1 MSALTTRQRILDWFT
16 FTPEHVT
23 DGLARYYIYW
33 KVFYVLAAAGHF
45 MTLVLFWRAGVTFM
59 AVFNIFSV
67 ATFVAALLLLE
78 RGFYRVAFWAAIS
91 ELVLHGIAA
100 TVCVGH
106 QYSFQNYPFLV
117 VILLF
122 IQPFYSMRAS
132 ILGSAAILL
141 SAALVMSYA
150 VSNEPFYVMPVDQEV
165 MLSAAPMITW
175 PLYVLLMV
183 LPFVR
188 ASARAE
194 QEIAAAY
201 GESERL
207 LLNILPAPIAARL
220 KTTEGMIADDHDKVA
235 VLFADIVGFTQMS
248 GRLTPAELVSLLNDV
263 FNAIDEVVAR
273 YGAEKIKTIGD
284 AYMVVAGLPLADPDP
299 DATISHLALDM
310 VDVVSRFKD
319 PITDEPV
326 RIRIG
331 INSGAVVAGV
341 IGNRKFAYDL
351 WGDAVNVAAR
361 MEATG
366 EIGRI
371 QVPETF
377 AMSMSDRFEFEPRGE
392 IEVKGKGTM
401 RTSYLTGRRPH
412 AEAE

>member
-1 MSALTTRQRILDWFT
+1 MAERPAWRRVLDWFT
-16 FTPEHVT
+16 VPPAHVSAK
-23 DGLARYYIYW
+23 LARYYIYW
-33 KVFYVLAAAGHF
+33 KVFYVLAAVGHF
-45 MTLVLFWRAGVTFM
+45 MTLLMFWQLGVTFM
-59 AVFNIFSV
+59 ALFNIFSV
-67 ATFVAALLLLE
+67 AVFVSALWLLD
-78 RGFYRVAFWAAIS
+78 RAYYRLAFWGAIA

-106 QYSFQNYPFLV
+106 QYSFQLYPFLV

-122 IQPFYSMRAS
+122 IQPFYRLRTA
-132 ILGSAAILL
+132 IVAAAAVLL
-141 SAALVMSYA
+141 SAAALMAFSVT
-150 VSNEPFYVMPVDQEV
+150 NEPVYVIPNDQEV
-165 MLSAAPMITW
+165 MLSALPLITW
-175 PLYVLLMV
+175 PFYVLLMV

-194 QEIAAAY
+194 EEIAAAY

-220 KTTEGMIADDHDKVA
+220 KETEGMIAEDYDKVA
-235 VLFADIVGFTQMS
+235 ILFADIAGFTQMS
-248 GRLTPAELVSLLNDV
+248 GRLKPAQLVNLLNDV

-273 YGAEKIKTIGD
+273 HGAEKIKTIGD

-299 DATISHLALDM
+299 DDTIANLALDM
-310 VDVVSRFKD
+310 VEAVSAFKD
-319 PITDEPV
+319 PVTGAPV
-326 RIRIG
+326 QIRVG

-371 QVPETF
+371 QAPEAF
-377 AMSMSDRFEFEPRGE
+377 AGPLKDRFTFEPRGAVE
-392 IEVKGKGTM
+392 IKGKGLMQTCF
-401 RTSYLTGRRPH
+401 LTDRHRP
-412 AEAE
+412 APAA

>member
-1 MSALTTRQRILDWFT
+1 MGQRSTWRRVSDWFT
-16 FTPEHVT
+16 VTPAHVSK
-23 DGLARYYIYW
+23 DLARYYIYW
-33 KVFYVLAAAGHF
+33 KVFYCVAGAGHF
-45 MTLVLFWRAGVTFM
+45 MALLLFWQAGVAFM

-67 ATFVAALLLLE
+67 AIFITALWLLD
-78 RGFYRVAFWAAIS
+78 RGRYRLAFWGAIA

-100 TVCVGH
+100 TICVGH
-106 QYSFQNYPFLV
+106 QFSFQLYPFLV

-122 IQPFYSMRAS
+122 IQPFYGLRTS
-132 ILGSAAILL
+132 IPAAAVILFSAAGLMAY
-141 SAALVMSYA
+141 SVT
-150 VSNEPFYVMPVDQEV
+150 NEPVYVIPPDQEV
-165 MLSAAPMITW
+165 MLSAMPLVTW
-175 PLYVLLMV
+175 PFYVLLMV

-194 QEIAAAY
+194 EEIAAAY

-235 VLFADIVGFTQMS
+235 ILFADIVGFTQMS
-248 GRLTPAELVSLLNDV
+248 GRLEPAQLVSLLNDV
-263 FNAIDEVVAR
+263 FNAIDAVVAKH
-273 YGAEKIKTIGD
+273 GAEKIKTIGD

-299 DATISHLALDM
+299 DDTIAKLALDM
-310 VDVVSRFKD
+310 VEAISGFRD
-319 PITDEPV
+319 PVTHEPV

-377 AMSMSDRFEFEPRGE
+377 AKALSDRFEFEPRGAVE
-392 IEVKGKGTM
+392 IKGKGAM
-401 RTSYLTGRRPH
+401 RTCFLTVPR
-412 AEAE
+412 A

>member
-1 MSALTTRQRILDWFT
+1 MSALSARQRALDWFT
-16 FTPEHVT
+16 VTPEHVT
-23 DGLARYYIYW
+23 DDLVRYYVYW
-33 KVFYVLAAAGHF
+33 KVFYVLAAVGHL
-45 MTLVLFWRAGVTFM
+45 MTLVLFWQNGVTFM

-67 ATFVAALLLLE
+67 AIFVGALLALD
-78 RGFYRVAFWAAIS
+78 RGHYQTAFWAAIT

-106 QYSFQNYPFLV
+106 QYGFQNYPFLV

-132 ILGSAAILL
+132 ILGAAAVLL
-141 SAALVMSYA
+141 SAALLMSYS
-150 VSNEPFYVMPVDQEV
+150 VTNEPLYIMPEDQEV
-165 MLSAAPMITW
+165 MLSATPMITW
-175 PLYVLLMV
+175 PFYVLLMV

-194 QEIAAAY
+194 QEVAAAY

-207 LLNILPAPIAARL
+207 LLNILPAPIAERL
-220 KTTEGMIADDHDKVA
+220 KSTEGMIADDYDKVA
-235 VLFADIVGFTQMS
+235 ILFADIVGFTEMS
-248 GRLTPAELVSLLNDV
+248 ARLRPAELVRLLNDV
-263 FNAIDEVVAR
+263 FNAIDGVVAK

-299 DATISHLALDM
+299 DATIAQLALDM
-310 VDVVSRFKD
+310 VDVVSNFKD
-319 PITDEPV
+319 PVTGEPV
-326 RIRIG
+326 QVRIG
-331 INSGAVVAGV
+331 VNSGAVVAGV

-366 EIGRI
+366 EVGRI
-371 QVPETF
+371 QVPEAF
-377 AMSMSDRFEFEPRGE
+377 ARSLADRFAFEPRGE
-392 IEVKGKGTM
+392 VEIKGKGRM
-401 RTSYLTGRRPH
+401 RTTYLIGHLPQPG
-412 AEAE
+412 

>member
-1 MSALTTRQRILDWFT
+1 MSELSARRRIVDWFT
-16 FTPEHVT
+16 VTPEHVT

-33 KVFYVLAAAGHF
+33 KVFYVLAALGHF
-45 MTLVLFWRAGVTFM
+45 LTLVLFWQAGVTFM

-67 ATFVAALLLLE
+67 AIFVAALTLLE
-78 RGFYRVAFWAAIS
+78 RGYYRTAFWAAIC

-100 TVCVGH
+100 TISVGH

-122 IQPFYSMRAS
+122 IQPFYSMRTS
-132 ILGSAAILL
+132 VMAAAAVLL
-141 SAALVMSYA
+141 SAALVMAYA
-150 VSNEPFYVMPVDQEV
+150 VSNEPRYLMPEDQEV
-165 MLSAAPMITW
+165 MLSAFPMITW
-175 PLYVLLMV
+175 PLYGLLMV
-183 LPFVR
+183 LPFIR

-194 QEIAAAY
+194 KVVADAY
-201 GESERL
+201 AESERL

-220 KTTEGMIADDHDKVA
+220 KTTGGMIADDHDKVA
-235 VLFADIVGFTQMS
+235 ILFADIVGFTEMS
-248 GRLTPAELVSLLNDV
+248 GRLKPAELVSLLNDV
-263 FNAIDEVVAR
+263 FNAIDEVVAKH
-273 YGAEKIKTIGD
+273 GAEKIKTIGD
-284 AYMVVAGLPLADPDP
+284 AYMVVAGLPLADANP
-299 DATISHLALDM
+299 DATIANLALDM
-310 VDVVSRFKD
+310 VEVVSKFKD
-319 PITDEPV
+319 PITGKPV

-371 QVPETF
+371 QVPETL
-377 AMSMSDRFEFEPRGE
+377 AISLQDRFEFEPRGE
-392 IEVKGKGTM
+392 IKVKGKGKM
-401 RTSYLTGRRPH
+401 RTHFLTSRRRR
-412 AEAE
+412 AEAD

>member
-1 MSALTTRQRILDWFT
+1 MSKATLRQRVVYWFT
-16 FTPEHVT
+16 FTPESVS
-23 DGLARYYIYW
+23 DELARYYVYW
-33 KVFYVLAAAGHF
+33 RVFYILAAAGHF
-45 MTLVLFWRAGVTFM
+45 ITLFLFWRAGVTFM

-67 ATFVAALLLLE
+67 AVFVAALFLLE
-78 RGFYRVAFWAAIS
+78 RGYYRIAFWSAIT

-100 TVCVGH
+100 TICVDH
-106 QYSFQNYPFLV
+106 QFSFQSYPFLV

-122 IQPFYSMRAS
+122 IQPFYPMRVS
-132 ILGSAAILL
+132 VVAA
-141 SAALVMSYA
+141 AAVLVSGAAVMSYS
-150 VSNEPFYVMPVDQEV
+150 VTNEPLYMIPQDQEI
-165 MLSAAPMITW
+165 MLSASAMVSW
-175 PLYVLLMV
+175 PLYALLMV

-194 QEIAAAY
+194 REIAAAY

-220 KTTEGMIADDHDKVA
+220 KTTEGMIADDYDKVA
-235 VLFADIVGFTQMS
+235 ILFADIVGFTEMS
-248 GRLTPAELVSLLNDV
+248 GRLKPAELVSLLNDV
-263 FNAIDEVVAR
+263 FNAIDEVVAK

-299 DATISHLALDM
+299 DTTISQLALDM
-310 VDVVSRFKD
+310 TDVVSDFKD
-319 PITDEPV
+319 PTTGEPV
-326 RIRIG
+326 QIRIG

-366 EIGRI
+366 EIGKI
-371 QVPETF
+371 QVPDTF
-377 AMSMSDRFEFEPRGE
+377 AASLKDRFAFEPRGE
-392 IEVKGKGTM
+392 VEIKGKGKM
-401 RTSYLTGRRPH
+401 QTSFLTGRT
-412 AEAE
+412 A